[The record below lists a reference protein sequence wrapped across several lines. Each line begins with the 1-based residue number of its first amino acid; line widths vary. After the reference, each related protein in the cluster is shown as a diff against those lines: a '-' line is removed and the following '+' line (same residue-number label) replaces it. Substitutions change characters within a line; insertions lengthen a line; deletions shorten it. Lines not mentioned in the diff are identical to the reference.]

1 MQWVWRSNYHNQ
13 WKWGLLH
20 LEAENEVIL
29 VQGRVAK
36 ALNDPKK
43 FSTELKAKPDKMAC
57 SYTILYLFDNI
68 VRQVKM
74 LKLLEPCGL
83 H

>member
-1 MQWVWRSNYHNQ
+1 MQWVRRSNYHNQ

-29 VQGRVAK
+29 VRGMVAK

-43 FSTELKAKPDKMAC
+43 FSTELKAKPDKRAY
-57 SYTILYLFDNI
+57 SYTILYLFDNM
-68 VRQVKM
+68 VGQVKM
-74 LKLLEPCGL
+74 LKLLGPCEL